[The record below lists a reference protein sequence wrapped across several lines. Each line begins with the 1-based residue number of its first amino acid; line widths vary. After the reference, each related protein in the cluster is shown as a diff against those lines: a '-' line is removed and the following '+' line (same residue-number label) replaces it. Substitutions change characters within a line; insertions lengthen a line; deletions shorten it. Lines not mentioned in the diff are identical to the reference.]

1 MSAERVP
8 IRSYRGIF
16 SVDRRIYRIEQ
27 WRIPVPGGIP
37 LRAFLYYFGALIAV
51 LLLSRLPVLG
61 DALGLLH
68 PAYLYVIGPIGVAVL
83 GTRVVPD
90 GRAPH
95 RFARDWIAFRV
106 RTRRRSA
113 GRIVPLEGEQVSG
126 VAPLALGADEHGIEL
141 RRARVTGAG
150 QVAFRDPVELR
161 RGRRG
166 RLTARPVVA
175 GRRRRGTVT
184 ETVELAPGERLEV
197 RP

>member
-37 LRAFLYYFGALIAV
+37 LRAFLYYVGALVAV
-51 LLLSRLPVLG
+51 LGLGRLPVLG
-61 DALGLLH
+61 DGLALVH
-68 PAYLYVIGPIGVAVL
+68 PAYLYVIGPVAVAVL

-95 RFARDWIAFRV
+95 RFARDWIAFRL
-106 RTRRRSA
+106 RSRRRSA
-113 GRIVPLEGEQVSG
+113 GRTVPLEGERVSG
-126 VAPLALGADEHGIEL
+126 LAPLALGPDEHGTEL
-141 RRARVTGAG
+141 RRARVSGAG
-150 QVAFRDPVELR
+150 RVDFRDPVVLQ

-166 RLTARPVVA
+166 KLTARPVGA